1 MLEKA
6 IKDLNRESREFDD
19 RRFKFSATCYRPK
32 SKGFEKGNKY
42 SALFLVCFTIAKS
55 YWHVYKII
63 NEKPSVNNTSI

>member
-55 YWHVYKII
+55 Y
-63 NEKPSVNNTSI
+63 